1 MFQIFPSTQTE
12 QNLGHFKHGIWNL
25 YSIRQY
31 IQGLCEA
38 RMENADR
45 IYEAPIYEAVRTN
58 DGKKVG
64 SGRSFELRGIV
75 ETTIHIEG
83 AQETR
88 GLKTLFP
95 LRGSNGGSDVAPR
108 WFNLEHN
115 ID

>member
-1 MFQIFPSTQTE
+1 MKLLFMKLSA
-12 QNLGHFKHGIWNL
+12 LM
-25 YSIRQY
+25 
-31 IQGLCEA
+31 
-38 RMENADR
+38 ME
-45 IYEAPIYEAVRTN
+45 
-58 DGKKVG
+58 KVG

-95 LRGSNGGSDVAPR
+95 LRGSNGGSDVVPR

>member
-1 MFQIFPSTQTE
+1 
-12 QNLGHFKHGIWNL
+12 
-25 YSIRQY
+25 
-31 IQGLCEA
+31 
-38 RMENADR
+38 MENADR

-58 DGKKVG
+58 DGRKVG
-64 SGRSFELRGIV
+64 TGRSFELRGIV